1 MNWKEA
7 IAQRAEL
14 TPELTN
20 EIAKHTPK
28 VVASFSGKV
37 IGIGN
42 EFTNSR
48 GNLQRAVVIEVS
60 SDEIARQFEKY
71 APVTSVNGKQITIFV
86 HPTIAN
92 KASIDGKCTVS
103 IDQRIENE
111 TVYRKD
117 GKYEFH
123 TQNGYGIS
131 GAPQFEASD
140 AEKVIDVN
148 KKKVQAYSD
157 EETLKQLKDLASA
170 GVNVALNL

>member
-1 MNWKEA
+1 MNWKET
-7 IAQRAEL
+7 IAQGLEL
-14 TPELTN
+14 TPEMVVEAN
-20 EIAKHTPK
+20 KHNPK
-28 VVASFSGKV
+28 VIASFSGKV
-37 IGIGN
+37 IGIGS

-60 SDEIARQFEKY
+60 SDEVARSFEKY

-86 HPTIAN
+86 HPSIAN

-103 IDQRIENE
+103 IDQRKKDE

-123 TQNGYGIS
+123 TQDGYGIS

-140 AEKVIDVN
+140 AEKAIDVN
-148 KKKVQAYSD
+148 KKKVQSYSD
-157 EETLKQLKDLASA
+157 ETTLKQLKDLAAA